1 MSAISV
7 IAVLLVAAVVLVFV
21 LRSRRSAGLRF
32 APASAG
38 KAQPMSASQVIA
50 ECRKAGLSS
59 VADQL
64 EKASLPCIRLI
75 ATPPDKVTRPFRTQ
89 IGGLPDL
96 PEPGLWPK
104 YQGRSLSFVAQI
116 NLAELPHDDAE
127 SDLPRTG
134 MLYFFY
140 DNEQSTWGFDPKDK
154 GSWRVLYAE
163 SLPQELPE
171 ATFPD
176 DLPALARYR
185 AMVLKAV
192 PDTSIPDPF
201 EDETKSDL
209 SKEQQNL
216 VLDFYGR
223 YAELGPP
230 KHQLLGQAMPIQ
242 GDMRLEC
249 QLASHGLYCGDPTG
263 YNDPRARELEAGVQD
278 WRLLLQV
285 DSDDDARM
293 RWGDVGRLYF
303 WICAEDLRER
313 RFDAVWMILQC
324 T

>member
-1 MSAISV
+1 MSAVKV
-7 IAVLLVAAVVLVFV
+7 IAVVLIAAVVLVFV
-21 LRSRRSAGLRF
+21 LRSRRSAGRGF
-32 APASAG
+32 APASG
-38 KAQPMSASQVIA
+38 RTSEPLSASQVIA

-64 EKASLPCIRLI
+64 EKASLPCMRLVS
-75 ATPPDKVTRPFRTQ
+75 APPDKVARPFRTR

-116 NLAELPHDDAE
+116 NLAELPHDSVE
-127 SDLPRTG
+127 NNLPRTG

-140 DNEQSTWGFDPKDK
+140 DDEQSAWGFDPKDK
-154 GSWRVLYAE
+154 GAWRVLYAE

-171 ATFPD
+171 SAFPD
-176 DLPALARYR
+176 DLPVHARYR
-185 AMVLKAV
+185 ERILKAIA
-192 PDTSIPDPF
+192 DTSIPEPF
-201 EDETKSDL
+201 GDQTESGL
-209 SKEQQNL
+209 SEKQQDL
-216 VLDFYGR
+216 VLDFCGR
-223 YAELGPP
+223 YAELGQP
-230 KHQLLGQAMPIQ
+230 KHQLLGHAMPIQ

-249 QLASHGLYCGDPTG
+249 QLASHGLYCGDPSG
-263 YNDPRARELEAGVQD
+263 FNDPRARELEAGAQD

-303 WICAEDLRER
+303 WIRAEDLRER